1 MSTAPTQR
9 RSWRLRLVVTAT
21 LATAFVLP
29 AVFVP
34 AVAHADDGEDSLITN
49 KQAQTKLAE
58 IDKEI
63 ALAASVAKKDTRKSE
78 NELAE
83 RLVEGKLRL
92 AKTDY
97 EGAAIMFLDL
107 LENDSGTW
115 AASQALY
122 FLGESLLGMEM
133 FDWAGECFVGNLS
146 NTTPNAKLHH
156 QRSIARLLD
165 LSVPPRDKGFSRRP
179 GLSATPEVRA
189 RLIALGESLERKPRE
204 GLIDPLLTSEAK
216 KLAEA
221 IPAESRIP
229 ELHYAYGRFLY
240 LTGKT
245 EKARAELDMIAPPDK
260 PVENTDLGLQAAYVA
275 AAATLALGETDGA
288 LARFESIST
297 VRADTIRGRQITDL
311 ARLAIGRIHHDADE
325 PEKAVAAYKLVSRD
339 SPYFGEAMYETAWTL
354 LRNDNHKRAIQ
365 ALDTLVVYDPDS
377 PILAEVKQ
385 LRGKVKIQERDWE
398 GAEED
403 FEALRMEFDRLA
415 KGLERQAKAH
425 ENASD
430 YFAALVRDNM
440 RHFSLSI
447 LLPPKAVRLGRQ
459 LPRAAQ
465 SEALAQEMGEIEA
478 DLTETRELL
487 SRMEDAVAAPERARL
502 FDDLGSHA
510 SALDLAARELVG
522 LKEKLLKRATRK
534 LKGQGLLDLE
544 AKRKQMKA
552 RIDEP
557 PAGEKN
563 QAETGRKIASL
574 RKQVSEYD
582 LAIQALR
589 AELVAGENYY
599 NATLEQ
605 RTGNHDKFL
614 AQATEAREEIAAMEK
629 DRGAVEAEIERLQ
642 TRLRFYDPW
651 AQKRRKRTA
660 EYSDFLDEMYGQT
673 KTAKVDREV
682 DDLWQQ
688 TRVKETD
695 VDDTREML
703 DKAAGRRLERAVIIL
718 KEERVNLDKYLI
730 EATALSDET
739 GELVGDVM
747 QASYKDV
754 LSEVQNLVTRS
765 EVGIL
770 DIAWAIKESETEE
783 VRRLEGQRNRDVSEI
798 DRILEQG
805 LEELE

>member
-1 MSTAPTQR
+1 MSDSPMQR
-9 RSWRLRLVVTAT
+9 PRWRLRLVVSAT
-21 LATAFVLP
+21 LAAGFALP
-29 AVFVP
+29 AAVVP
-34 AVAHADDGEDSLITN
+34 TVARADDGEDGLITN
-49 KQAQTKLAE
+49 RQAQDKLAE

-63 ALAASVAKKDTRKSE
+63 RLAESVAKKGNKKSE
-78 NELAE
+78 NQLAE

-92 AKTDY
+92 AKSDF

-165 LSVPPRDKGFSRRP
+165 LSVPPRDHGFSRRP

-189 RLIALGESLERKPRE
+189 RLIALGQSLERKPRK

-221 IPAESRIP
+221 IPADARIP

-240 LTGKT
+240 LSGKT
-245 EKARAELDMIAPPDK
+245 EKARAELDMISPPDK
-260 PVENTDLGLQAAYVA
+260 PLEDTDLGLQAAYIG

-288 LARFESIST
+288 LTRFAAIST

-311 ARLAIGRIHHDADE
+311 ARLAVGRIHHDADE

-354 LRNDNHKRAIQ
+354 LRNNNHKRAIQ

-403 FEALRMEFDRLA
+403 FEALRMEFSRLA
-415 KGLERQAKAH
+415 KGLERQVKAH
-425 ENASD
+425 NNASD
-430 YFAALVRDNM
+430 YFASLVRDNM

-447 LLPPKAVRLGRQ
+447 FLPPKAVRLGRG

-465 SEALAQEMGEIEA
+465 SEALAREMGEIES
-478 DLTETRELL
+478 DLTETRQLL
-487 SRMEDAVAAPERARL
+487 TRMEDAVAAPERARL

-510 SALDLAARELVG
+510 SALDLSAREIVG
-522 LKEKLLKRATRK
+522 LKERLLKRATRK

-557 PAGEKN
+557 PAGEET
-563 QAETGRKIASL
+563 QALTGQEIGKL
-574 RKQVSEYD
+574 RKQSKEYD

-589 AELVAGENYY
+589 AQLVGGETYY
-599 NATLEQ
+599 NQTLEQ

-614 AQATEAREEIAAMEK
+614 AMATELREEIGALEK
-629 DRGAVEAEIERLQ
+629 DRDAVDAEIERLQ

-651 AQKRRKRTA
+651 AGKRRKRTA
-660 EYSDFLDEMYGQT
+660 EYSDFLDDMYGQT
-673 KTAKVDREV
+673 KSAKVDEEV

-688 TRVKETD
+688 ARVKETKI
-695 VDDTREML
+695 DDTRDLL
-703 DKAAGRRLERAVIIL
+703 DDAAGRRLERAVIIL

-730 EATALSDET
+730 EATALGDDT
-739 GELVGDVM
+739 GELVGKVM

-754 LSEVQNLVTRS
+754 LSEVENLVTRS

-770 DIAWAIKESETEE
+770 DIAWAIKESENEE
-783 VRRLEGQRNRDVSEI
+783 VKRLEGQRNRDVSEI
-798 DRILEQG
+798 DRILDQG